1 MARGLL
7 HRIVSVTASVHS
19 PTPPPSTIMPPPPL
33 PAPDDGGFSPL
44 PAPRPPSTELELAHS
59 TTVMGSGSIVDS
71 VTSASPVPSHR
82 RELQTAVSTVADLT
96 SALANT
102 AVAHIVLAPGTYNL
116 IAELSI
122 TRSVILEA
130 AVAGS
135 VVLDAQA
142 SSSSQR
148 RVLNINPGS
157 SGVVQVIGLNITGGY
172 TCSSNSGCCW
182 AGSGVY
188 VNSGTVTIM
197 SSSIYGNT
205 AAGGFD
211 GGGVFVQFGTVSFI
225 NCQVYSNQA
234 SSWGYGTGGGVYVL
248 SGTVSI
254 ASSSIYGNTAGWGG
268 SNVHVNGGTVCTWA
282 TTLTGVSG
290 TFGYVFRE
298 NVRDVLNKH
307 NDTHVTRT
315 LDYLST
321 QC

>member
-1 MARGLL
+1 
-7 HRIVSVTASVHS
+7 V
-19 PTPPPSTIMPPPPL
+19 
-33 PAPDDGGFSPL
+33 
-44 PAPRPPSTELELAHS
+44 
-59 TTVMGSGSIVDS
+59 GSGSIVGS
-71 VTSASPVPSHR
+71 VTSASLLDDVRTAPESSDIPRLSSLQLVPSHR
-82 RELQTAVSTVADLT
+82 RELQIAVSTVAGLT

-102 AVAHIVLAPGTYNL
+102 AVGHIVLASGTYYL
-116 IAELSI
+116 TAELSI
-122 TRSVILEA
+122 TRSVVLEA

-142 SSSSQR
+142 SSSSPR

-157 SGVVQVIGLNITGGY
+157 LGVVQVIGLGIKGVY
-172 TCSSNSGCCW
+172 ISSSISGCCW
-182 AGSGVY
+182 AGSGVF
-188 VNSGTVTIM
+188 VSSGTVTMM

-211 GGGVFVQFGTVSFI
+211 GGGVFVQSGTFSLI

-234 SSWGYGTGGGVYVL
+234 SSWGYGTGGGVYVF
-248 SGTVSI
+248 SGTVTI

-268 SNVHVNGGTVCTWA
+268 GNVHVNGGTVCTWA
-282 TTLTGVSG
+282 TTLTDVSG

-298 NVRDVLNKH
+298 NVRDVLNKQ

>member
-1 MARGLL
+1 M
-7 HRIVSVTASVHS
+7 
-19 PTPPPSTIMPPPPL
+19 
-33 PAPDDGGFSPL
+33 
-44 PAPRPPSTELELAHS
+44 
-59 TTVMGSGSIVDS
+59 
-71 VTSASPVPSHR
+71 
-82 RELQTAVSTVADLT
+82 
-96 SALANT
+96 
-102 AVAHIVLAPGTYNL
+102 
-116 IAELSI
+116 
-122 TRSVILEA
+122 
-130 AVAGS
+130 AGS

-142 SSSSQR
+142 STSSPR

-172 TCSSNSGCCW
+172 ICSSNSGCCW

-197 SSSIYGNT
+197 STSIYGNT

-254 ASSSIYGNTAGWGG
+254 ASSSIYGNKAGWGG